1 MKHDHRLF
9 TIGCSFTKYHW
20 NTWADYCGS
29 KYKEHINLA
38 RTGAGNQFIA
48 KTITEAFIDY
58 DITPNDRIVIQWSSC
73 QREDRYLSEVDHN
86 GRYNYWRVVGNI
98 FKQSYYD
105 DDWVEKYTTLEHFV
119 KRDFML
125 IHNTYYMLKYHNI
138 PFVMTSMVDLYPPY
152 HEKEIMQLSM
162 KYVDILQEIK
172 PSMKKVIFNNVWP
185 DKKTR
190 EDQHPT
196 PEEHIMY
203 SEKQLQGVINN
214 EWQ

>member
-1 MKHDHRLF
+1 
-9 TIGCSFTKYHW
+9 
-20 NTWADYCGS
+20 
-29 KYKEHINLA
+29 
-38 RTGAGNQFIA
+38 
-48 KTITEAFIDY
+48 
-58 DITPNDRIVIQWSSC
+58 
-73 QREDRYLSEVDHN
+73 
-86 GRYNYWRVVGNI
+86 
-98 FKQSYYD
+98 
-105 DDWVEKYTTLEHFV
+105 
-119 KRDFML
+119 ML

-138 PFVMTSMVDLYPPY
+138 PFVMTSMVDLYPPF
-152 HEKEIMQLSM
+152 HEKEILQLSM

-214 EWQ
+214 EW